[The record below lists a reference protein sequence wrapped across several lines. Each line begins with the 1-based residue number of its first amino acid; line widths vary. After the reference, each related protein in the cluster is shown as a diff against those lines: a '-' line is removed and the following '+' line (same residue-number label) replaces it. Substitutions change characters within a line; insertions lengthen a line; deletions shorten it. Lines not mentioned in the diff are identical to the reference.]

1 MDPFLPG
8 VLININMVPRQKVL
22 GKAAEFW
29 RQPRLPASKG
39 SSFTLD
45 DSTDE
50 RLHSFDML

>member
-1 MDPFLPG
+1 MNPFLPG

-29 RQPRLPASKG
+29 RQPRLPSSKG
-39 SSFTLD
+39 SSFSLD

-50 RLHSFDML
+50 RLDSFDML